1 MFTTTPLTQQ
11 PWKTPKLNGV
21 SEKSPHIIADE
32 NAPFIRCKSK
42 KVLYLIALRMGK
54 FVGAFQKNIPHI
66 EAFGKGKTAPPFS
79 NFTAR
84 EQKEKAAIAAW

>member
-1 MFTTTPLTQQ
+1 MQS
-11 PWKTPKLNGV
+11 K
-21 SEKSPHIIADE
+21 II
-32 NAPFIRCKSK
+32 
-42 KVLYLIALRMGK
+42 LYLTALATDK